1 MSELPEPKIGDMAT
15 VLIPADE
22 RHYND
27 LWWWDGNRVM
37 VTEIHEDRYFVRTT
51 DGYATWLY
59 RHMFVLANTEVQA

>member
-1 MSELPEPKIGDMAT
+1 MSELPTPKIGDMAT

-22 RHYND
+22 RHHND

-37 VTEIHEDRYFVRTT
+37 IAKIHEDRYLVRTA

-59 RHMFVLANTEVQA
+59 RRMFVLANTEV